1 MTPAV
6 IAAIRAGTAIPTA
19 EDITRTIVPEAP
31 SAAARPWHTLP
42 AEAVLRRLDAEAS
55 GLAPDEAARRLA
67 AAGPNR
73 LPRTPAPTPAAILL
87 RQFRSPLI
95 YLLLGAAGLALATG
109 AVKDALFILAA
120 LLINAVLGA
129 VQEARADRSSRAL
142 QQLLQLR
149 AIVVRAGEALGIP
162 AEQLVAGD
170 VIELEPG
177 ARVPADARLL
187 ATQGLEIDESLLTGE
202 SLPVA
207 KSADWTGAEA
217 TPLAERRNLAHA
229 GTLVVRGRARAV
241 VVATG
246 SATAVGRLALAVM
259 GTPPGE
265 PPLMQRLSAFSGRIG
280 AAVVIAALAVAGL
293 GVLLR
298 GYGGVEMA
306 IFAIALAVSAIPEG
320 LPVALTVVLAVCTR
334 RMAQRGVI
342 VRRLA
347 AVEGLGS
354 CTLIASDK
362 TGTLTCN
369 EITVR
374 EAVLADG
381 SCFSVSGEGFA
392 PEGEVRRHDATAE
405 GAGERRHAALLELA
419 RAVALCN
426 EGQLSRRN
434 GAWAWHGDPT
444 DVALLAFA
452 GKLGLQ
458 REAALQAQPQLGS
471 TPFEPEARY
480 AATLHAAGPQ
490 AELLVKGAPERVAA
504 MCADPGAAAS
514 LLAAAEA
521 MARRGQRVLAVA
533 AGMLPAGTV
542 LPPAAPAGL
551 RLLGVVGMIDPPRP
565 GVTEAIRVAAGAGVR
580 TIMVTGDHPVTAL
593 AIARDLGLAT
603 GASEVV
609 TGAELAAAGPEGLPA
624 LMARA
629 RVFARVAPE
638 EKLAIV
644 QAAQAAGHCVAVT
657 GDGVNDAPAL
667 RAADIGVAMGRGG
680 TDVAREAAE
689 LVITD
694 DHYATITAGIEEGR
708 IAYANI
714 RKVIY
719 LLVSTGAAEVLF
731 VALAVATGAPL
742 PLTPV
747 QLLWLNLATNG
758 IQDMALGFE
767 RGEPGILGR
776 PPRPPGEGIFDAL
789 MIRQSAV
796 AALVMGL
803 AGFAVFHGLLDAGW
817 SLDAARN
824 ALLLLMVLFENLHLL
839 NCRSETASAFSMPLA
854 RSPVLLAGAAGA
866 LLLHLAMM
874 YSPIGREVLH
884 TAPLPLQAWAG
895 LLAVASSI
903 VVAMEIHKAL
913 WRRRGLR
920 QRVRD

>member
-1 MTPAV
+1 MATMD
-6 IAAIRAGTAIPTA
+6 TAIPT
-19 EDITRTIVPEAP
+19 RTGTDASTAWHALGSDAALLQLGSSPE
-31 SAAARPWHTLP
+31 
-42 AEAVLRRLDAEAS
+42 
-55 GLAPDEAARRLA
+55 GLAAGEADRRLA
-67 AAGPNR
+67 SGGPNR
-73 LPRTPAPTPAAILL
+73 LPQARPPGIATIFL

-95 YLLLGAAGLALATG
+95 YLLLGAAALAIATG
-109 AVKDALFILAA
+109 AIKDALFILAA
-120 LLINAVLGA
+120 LLVNAILGS

-142 QQLLQLR
+142 QRLLQAH
-149 AIVVRAGEALGIP
+149 AIVVRDGAAAGIP
-162 AEQLVAGD
+162 AEQLVPGD

-177 ARVPADARLL
+177 VRVPADARLL
-187 ATQGLEIDESLLTGE
+187 AAQGLEIDESLLTGE

-207 KSADWTGAEA
+207 KAADWTGAAELE
-217 TPLAERRNLAHA
+217 LAERRNLAHA
-229 GTLVVRGRARAV
+229 GTLVVRGRARAL

-246 SATAVGRLALAVM
+246 TATAVGRLALAVM
-259 GTPPGE
+259 ATPPGV
-265 PPLMQRLSAFSGRIG
+265 PPLMQRLADFSGRIG
-280 AAVVIAALAVAGL
+280 AVVVAAAFAVAIL

-334 RMAQRGVI
+334 RMARRGVI

-374 EAVLADG
+374 EVVLADG
-381 SCFSVSGEGFA
+381 RSYRVTGEGFL
-392 PEGEVRRHDATAE
+392 PEGELRGQDGLVN
-405 GAGERRHAALLELA
+405 GAADRDHAALAELA
-419 RAVALCN
+419 RTVVLCN

-434 GAWAWHGDPT
+434 GAWSWHGDPT
-444 DVALLAFA
+444 DVALLSFA
-452 GKLGLQ
+452 GKLGLL
-458 REAALQAQPQLGS
+458 REAQLQASPLLGS

-480 AATLHAAGPQ
+480 AATLHAVDSGT
-490 AELLVKGAPERVAA
+490 ELLVKGAPERVAA
-504 MCADPGAAAS
+504 MCTDAAAAS
-514 LLAAAEA
+514 TLLAAAEA
-521 MARRGQRVLAVA
+521 MAQRGQRVLAVA
-533 AGMLPAGTV
+533 AGRMPAG
-542 LPPAAPAGL
+542 LLAPPAAPAGL

-565 GVTEAIRVAAGAGVR
+565 GVVEAIRIAAGAGVR

-593 AIARDLGLAT
+593 AIARDLGLAS
-603 GASEVV
+603 GPSEVV
-609 TGAELAAAGPEGLPA
+609 TGADLAAAGAAGLPA

-644 QAAQAAGHCVAVT
+644 QAAQAAGHYVAVT

-680 TDVAREAAE
+680 TDVAREAAD

-714 RKVIY
+714 RKIIY

-747 QLLWLNLATNG
+747 QLLWLNLVTNG

-767 RGEPGILGR
+767 RGEPGILSR
-776 PPRPPGEGIFDAL
+776 PPRRSREGIFDAL

-803 AGFAVFHGLLDAGW
+803 AGFALFQWLLDMGW
-817 SLDAARN
+817 SVDAARN

-839 NCRSETASAFSMPLA
+839 NCRSETASAFALPLR
-854 RSPVLLAGAAGA
+854 RSPVLLAGAAAA
-866 LLLHLAMM
+866 LLLHLVMM
-874 YSPIGREVLH
+874 YSPVGREVLH

-895 LLAVASSI
+895 LLAVAMSI

-913 WRRRGLR
+913 WRRRELR
-920 QRVRD
+920 RQAGQR